1 MRHPA
6 PLVAATVAVTLL
18 FGVGTAAAEDPKPV
32 SREAAKLPAVDADVA
47 AAAARIDADGSA
59 LGSYWDPERR
69 ELVVVVGPDSAIG
82 EPEAEKLV
90 GGPYRLEQQKIAR
103 KTADGIREELASREF
118 GPAAEKYGYSSH
130 LDLQSGKVVVE
141 SAVPEAFEGL
151 LKEHPDEVELR
162 ESKPLQD
169 TFHRRDDTNPFWGG
183 ASIQSGGATC
193 STGFSVRKPSGVRF
207 ITTAAHCYGVG
218 ATVRTPTGT
227 LVGSVTQR
235 GTLGSIFF
243 WNNRDVELIG
253 GQTYAARVYTG
264 GVTSTSSKAVVGAG
278 DPVAGFT
285 VRKPSGARLI
295 TTAAHCY
302 GVGATV
308 RTPTST
314 FVGSVTQRGT
324 LGSIFFW
331 DNRDVELIGGSS
343 YAPRVYTGGVFST
356 SSRGV
361 VGAGDPVAGFRG
373 YCSSGQ
379 TSGEQCNQKV
389 ESTQAIVCTQTGCK
403 WPVIEYTGGPARPGD
418 SGGSFYLPSGSTQA
432 HARGAVIAGDGTT
445 SYAEKW
451 SRMSSSMGVSIA
463 T

>member
-1 MRHPA
+1 MQPSKFA
-6 PLVAATVAVTLL
+6 GL
-18 FGVGTAAAEDPKPV
+18 FGLAALGAQAQVPPAAEPTMLDPIVVTATRSLKPEMQTVRDTIVITRTDLDAAGNLSLAEVLQRNAGIEFRATGGPGQPGGLFIRGATSGQTLVLIDGIRVNNPLGTTSIENIPLEMIERIEVVKGPV
-32 SREAAKLPAVDADVA
+32 SSLYGAD
-47 AAAARIDADGSA
+47 
-59 LGSYWDPERR
+59 
-69 ELVVVVGPDSAIG
+69 AIG
-82 EPEAEKLV
+82 GVVQVFTRGKKVPHFFANAGYGEDNDWRVSTGVTGVDK
-90 GGPYRLEQQKIAR
+90 
-103 KTADGIREELASREF
+103 KTADGIRDEIAGREF
-118 GPAAEKYGYSSH
+118 APDAAKFGYSSH
-130 LDLQSGKVVVE
+130 LDLQTGRVVVQTDAPAE
-141 SAVPEAFEGL
+141 VTERL
-151 LKEHPDEVELR
+151 LKEHPDEIELR
-162 ESKPLQD
+162 DGKPLED
-169 TFHRRDDTNPFWGG
+169 LFHRRDDIPSFWGG

-193 STGFSVRKPSGVRF
+193 ST
-207 ITTAAHCYGVG
+207 
-218 ATVRTPTGT
+218 
-227 LVGSVTQR
+227 
-235 GTLGSIFF
+235 
-243 WNNRDVELIG
+243 
-253 GQTYAARVYTG
+253 
-264 GVTSTSSKAVVGAG
+264 
-278 DPVAGFT
+278 GFT

-314 FVGSVTQRGT
+314 FVGNVTQRGT

-356 SSRGV
+356 SSRGI
-361 VGAGDPVAGFRG
+361 VGAGNPVAGFTG

-379 TSGEQCNQKV
+379 TSGEQCQQTV
-389 ESTQAIVCTQTGCK
+389 QSTQAIVCTQTGCK
-403 WPVIEYTGGPARPGD
+403 WPIIEYTGGPARPGD

>member
-1 MRHPA
+1 MRPKA
-6 PLVAATVAVTLL
+6 LPIALSALLTAASLAA
-18 FGVGTAAAEDPKPV
+18 GVGTAAAADQEKPA
-32 SREAAKLPAVDADVA
+32 SRESVKLPAVDADIS
-47 AAAARIDADGSA
+47 AAAARIEEQGSA
-59 LGSYWDPERR
+59 LGSYWDPERE
-69 ELVVVVGPDSAIG
+69 ELAVVVGPDSTIG
-82 EPEAEKLV
+82 EAEAEKLV
-90 GGPYRLEQQKIAR
+90 GGRVRLERLEIAK
-103 KTADGIREELASREF
+103 KTADGIREELAGREF
-118 GPAAEKYGYSSH
+118 APDAAKFSYSSH
-130 LDLQSGKVVVE
+130 LDLQTGRVVVQTDAPAE
-141 SAVPEAFEGL
+141 VTERL
-151 LKEHPDEVELR
+151 LKEHPDEIELR
-162 ESKPLQD
+162 DGKPLED
-169 TFHRRDDTNPFWGG
+169 LFHRRDDIPAFWGG
-183 ASIQSGGATC
+183 AAIQSGGATC
-193 STGFSVRKPSGVRF
+193 ST
-207 ITTAAHCYGVG
+207 
-218 ATVRTPTGT
+218 
-227 LVGSVTQR
+227 
-235 GTLGSIFF
+235 
-243 WNNRDVELIG
+243 
-253 GQTYAARVYTG
+253 
-264 GVTSTSSKAVVGAG
+264 
-278 DPVAGFT
+278 GFT

-361 VGAGDPVAGFRG
+361 VGAGDAVAGFRG

-418 SGGSFYLPSGSTQA
+418 SGGSFYLPSGSSQA
-432 HARGAVIAGDGTT
+432 FARGAVIAGDGTT